1 MATPWTITVD
11 CADARLLAE
20 FWSAALGYAPAPP
33 PTGFESW
40 EAWMVHHEVPADEW
54 GDVAAIS
61 DPDGA
66 GPRISFLRVDEPR
79 TVKNRLHLDLQVSG
93 GRHLP
98 AELRGERLAAEAR
111 RLCALGARVVEEH
124 LSPGSP
130 HVDHLWMADPE
141 GNDFCIV

>member
-1 MATPWTITVD
+1 MAQVRTSAQELI
-11 CADARLLAE
+11 RLAKRR
-20 FWSAALGYAPAPP
+20 
-33 PTGFESW
+33 GFSVLLVGHVTKE
-40 EAWMVHHEVPADEW
+40 
-54 GDVAAIS
+54 GLI
-61 DPDGA
+61 A
-66 GPRISFLRVDEPR
+66 GPRVLEHMVDTVLYFEGERYYSHRVVR

-141 GNDFCIV
+141 GNECCVLRSEPELVG